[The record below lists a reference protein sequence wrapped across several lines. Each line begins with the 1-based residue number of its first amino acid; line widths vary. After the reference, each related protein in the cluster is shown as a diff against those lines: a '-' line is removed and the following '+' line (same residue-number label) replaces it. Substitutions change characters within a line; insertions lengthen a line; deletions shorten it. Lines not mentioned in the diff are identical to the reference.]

1 MQNDDPLGVRVPG
14 THYKAYLVA
23 SLALTSTRD
32 AAIQHYKLTA
42 EEVEWAEEWYLA
54 NGPEIYDA
62 IAEARRIGDELGAEV
77 RQIALEKLRGNDDPE
92 ALLAI
97 EAERTLFGVSM
108 ALEHETRL
116 LVTVAERYNVEKPLM
131 IRAESKMLV
140 GRPLVFLYDAADGH
154 RLSDYRELA
163 RALHDVM
170 GHPVCLLNRAR
181 IIDDMDEGWTRQL
194 DLASYLSQV
203 IVPTE
208 AGDDAGGQSK

>member
-1 MQNDDPLGVRVPG
+1 MQNDDPLGIRVPG

-23 SLALTSTRD
+23 SLALTSARD

-42 EEVEWAEEWYLA
+42 EQVAWAEEWYLA

-77 RQIALEKLRGNDDPE
+77 GQIALEKMRGNDDPE

-97 EAERTLFGVSM
+97 EAKRTLFGVSM

-116 LVTVAERYNVEKPLM
+116 LETVAERYNVEKLLM

-140 GRPLVFLYDAADGH
+140 GRPLVFLYDAAEGH
-154 RLSDYRELA
+154 RLSDSIGRSRLTNPMTA
-163 RALHDVM
+163 AKRKTGIPKSISAILQRADFSL
-170 GHPVCLLNRAR
+170 
-181 IIDDMDEGWTRQL
+181 RQQSTEIL
-194 DLASYLSQV
+194 SYFCRSSGSVLT
-203 IVPTE
+203 P
-208 AGDDAGGQSK
+208 